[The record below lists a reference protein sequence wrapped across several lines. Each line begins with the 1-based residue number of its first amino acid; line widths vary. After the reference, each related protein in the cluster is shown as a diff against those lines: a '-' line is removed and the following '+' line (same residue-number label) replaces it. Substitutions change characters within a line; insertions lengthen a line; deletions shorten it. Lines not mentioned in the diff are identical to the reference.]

1 MAYVAMTRRNNERQ
15 THMKGIKTNYTHVVA
30 PTSDTNVV
38 SVADIARSLNM
49 NPKHVRA
56 RLRRM
61 YKNNDVRVKELQTI
75 APHVWKFDVTKVDVN
90 AVRALIASFAND
102 DATESDDSE

>member
-1 MAYVAMTRRNNERQ
+1 
-15 THMKGIKTNYTHVVA
+15 MKGIKTNYKHVVA
-30 PTSDTNVV
+30 PSSDVNVV
-38 SVADIARSLNM
+38 SVADIARDLSM

-61 YKNNDVRVKELQTI
+61 YKNNDPRVKELQTI
-75 APHVWKFDVTKVDVN
+75 APHVWKFDVTKTDVN

-102 DATESDDSE
+102 DETADDDSAE

>member
-1 MAYVAMTRRNNERQ
+1 MG
-15 THMKGIKTNYTHVVA
+15 KIKTNFTHVVA

-38 SVADIARSLNM
+38 SVADIARSLSM

-61 YKNNDVRVKELQTI
+61 YKNNDPRVKELQTI
-75 APHVWKFDVTKVDVN
+75 APHVWKFDVTKVNVAD
-90 AVRALIASFAND
+90 VRALIASFAND
-102 DATESDDSE
+102 DETADDDSAE